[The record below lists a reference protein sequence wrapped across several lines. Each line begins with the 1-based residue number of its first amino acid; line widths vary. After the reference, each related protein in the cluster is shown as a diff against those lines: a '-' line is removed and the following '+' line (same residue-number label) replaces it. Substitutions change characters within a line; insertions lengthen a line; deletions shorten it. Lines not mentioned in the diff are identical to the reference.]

1 MINTVEYVSMDFFK
15 GKQDIIVLFNLVKT
29 EVKVITYFR

>member
-15 GKQDIIVLFNLVKT
+15 SKQDITVLFYFVKT
-29 EVKVITYFR
+29 EVEVIAYFR

>member
-15 GKQDIIVLFNLVKT
+15 SKQDITVLFYLVKT
-29 EVKVITYFR
+29 EVEVIPYFR